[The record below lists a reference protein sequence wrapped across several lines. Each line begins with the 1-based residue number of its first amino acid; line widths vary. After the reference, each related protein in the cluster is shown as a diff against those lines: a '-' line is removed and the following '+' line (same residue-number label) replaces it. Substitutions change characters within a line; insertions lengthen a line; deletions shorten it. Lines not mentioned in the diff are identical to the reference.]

1 MAAKKKTAKPEAT
14 INPAV
19 ESEFTAASRIA
30 LNEYTAKAKALG
42 QTPTDGGV
50 QMTLAVWAFQASK
63 AAVKAKKEFDFNSA
77 IFCPFA
83 ANYYGVGK
91 GGKREKLEGF
101 SADGKHTPKKSA
113 DTQLRAYNKFVALGA
128 LPIDVRPVVIGVLGD
143 ARIGSLS
150 MTAKAKLAT
159 EIVAAGKGHVPTPE
173 LIGTMVEAEIPSK
186 GKVNAVQMI
195 KGFASSADRIAKN
208 KKFWGALAKLDN
220 ADKVTAALAHAM
232 HFAAIARGMVDTTKA
247 STDKNVLL
255 NGFIETHATAEY
267 KAAVKAGASVH

>member
-1 MAAKKKTAKPEAT
+1 MAAKKKTAKTPAVE

-63 AAVKAKKEFDFNSA
+63 AAVKAKKEFDFNTS

-83 ANYYGVGK
+83 ANYYGAGK

-101 SADGKHTPKKSA
+101 SADGKHVAKKSA

-150 MTAKAKLAT
+150 MTAKAKLAE
-159 EIVAAGKGHVPTPE
+159 EIVAAGENHVPSPE
-173 LIGTMVEAEIPSK
+173 LILSMVEAEIPSK
-186 GKVNAVQMI
+186 GGKVNAVPDDQ
-195 KGFASSADRIAKN
+195 GLRLSADRVAKN
-208 KKFWGALAKLDN
+208 KKFW
-220 ADKVTAALAHAM
+220 
-232 HFAAIARGMVDTTKA
+232 ARWPSSTTR
-247 STDKNVLL
+247 TR
-255 NGFIETHATAEY
+255 
-267 KAAVKAGASVH
+267 